1 MRSKT
6 SGLDL
11 RGSDGILAQE
21 KRAGKEP
28 PSPALCGRGRVN
40 YRPAAR
46 TNGQSIMRAR
56 CEWRESLCKFR
67 KAVEK
72 EGTKRDRLAKA
83 GNYFPDRKRR
93 PMLPASALHEAGSAV
108 LPRSSFGPSLC
119 GISAQWELCPAK
131 ISFSG
136 LAWDAHLRWPL
147 SLKRLARPSRTG
159 VYQNQRGPSR
169 HRLRRPQKYDSSR
182 HAPAFAARIW
192 TD

>member
-1 MRSKT
+1 M
-6 SGLDL
+6 
-11 RGSDGILAQE
+11 
-21 KRAGKEP
+21 
-28 PSPALCGRGRVN
+28 N

-119 GISAQWELCPAK
+119 GISAQWEFRPAK
-131 ISFSG
+131 ISFLG
-136 LAWDAHLRWPL
+136 LAWGCPPQRVASMVCHTPGRCT
-147 SLKRLARPSRTG
+147 KRDTDRAKARKPSRSG
-159 VYQNQRGPSR
+159 LCQNQRGPSR
-169 HRLRRPQKYDSSR
+169 HRLRRRQKYDSSR
-182 HAPAFAARIW
+182 HAPAFAARIG